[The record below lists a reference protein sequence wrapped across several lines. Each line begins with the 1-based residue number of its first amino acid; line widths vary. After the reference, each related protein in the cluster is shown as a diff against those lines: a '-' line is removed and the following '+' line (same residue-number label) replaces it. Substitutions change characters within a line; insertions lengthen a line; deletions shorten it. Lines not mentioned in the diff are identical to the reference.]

1 MFLEMNEGARSLDEP
16 FEKLVVIRI
25 GVQPKLL
32 ENIVRFVIPLL
43 VPALKKGAI
52 KWVLRDVRL
61 FWIDLFSRQLCYESR
76 NPLAFSHEGF
86 NLVAAQIMSKPARIN
101 FPEGTRH
108 ECPVCEFSQPG
119 WLCRHR

>member
-1 MFLEMNEGARSLDEP
+1 MAVLRMGWMLEMFLEMNEGARRLDEP

-32 ENIVRFVIPLL
+32 ENIVRFIITLL

-52 KWVLRDVRL
+52 KWMLRDVRL
-61 FWIDLFSRQLCYESR
+61 VWVNVFSRQVRYESR

-86 NLVAAQIMSKPARIN
+86 
-101 FPEGTRH
+101 
-108 ECPVCEFSQPG
+108 
-119 WLCRHR
+119 

>member
-1 MFLEMNEGARSLDEP
+1 MGWMREIFLEMNEGARRLDEP

-32 ENIVRFVIPLL
+32 EDIVRFVIPLFI
-43 VPALKKGAI
+43 PALKKGAI

-61 FWIDLFSRQLCYESR
+61 VWVDLFSRQLSYESR

-86 NLVAAQIMSKPARIN
+86 
-101 FPEGTRH
+101 
-108 ECPVCEFSQPG
+108 
-119 WLCRHR
+119 